1 MEAELLE
8 PESSTGPKKSRF
20 KRDEPPLAAETRGG
34 QKREEESERE
44 RDMRR
49 LVSNRKV
56 DTHHQFCR

>member
-34 QKREEESERE
+34 RERARERE
-44 RDMRR
+44 TCGG
-49 LVSNRKV
+49 VSVIKKSTLTISFSR
-56 DTHHQFCR
+56 